1 MSQGDEKKG
10 NNMDTTKENLNGSK
24 DRLNYTE
31 YSIAMGLVVTI
42 CFSIT
47 NRIFYDIN
55 GSASD
60 PIFNPKDSYYVWLMA
75 LIAALLSNLLF
86 NPKGR
91 SVGYFIIETWQ
102 GFPKFFKA
110 IFKARFFGAFY
121 NAVLGSRLRDFYV
134 MLLTMPF
141 IAAIHEISAYCGHPS
156 NFLIEGLVILGF
168 LVCFG
173 ICSRLCAKWG
183 W

>member
-1 MSQGDEKKG
+1 
-10 NNMDTTKENLNGSK
+10 MDTTKENLNGSK
-24 DRLNYTE
+24 DRLSGSE
-31 YSIAMGLVVTI
+31 YSRAMGLVYAI
-42 CFSIT
+42 CISIAT
-47 NRIFYDIN
+47 RIFHEIN

-60 PIFNPKDSYYVWLMA
+60 PIFNPKYSYYVWLVA

-91 SVGYFIIETWQ
+91 SAGYLMIETWQ

-121 NAVLGSRLRDFYV
+121 DAVLGARLRDFY
-134 MLLTMPF
+134 LLLSTMPF
-141 IAAIHEISAYCGHPS
+141 VAAMHEISAYCGHPS
-156 NFLIEGLVILGF
+156 NFFVECLVILGF
-168 LVCFG
+168 QGFLKF
-173 ICSRLCAKWG
+173 CAKLG

>member
-1 MSQGDEKKG
+1 M
-10 NNMDTTKENLNGSK
+10 NIKE
-24 DRLNYTE
+24 RLSDWE
-31 YSIAMGLVVTI
+31 YRWAMALVYGGCI
-42 CFSIT
+42 SIT
-47 NRIFYDIN
+47 TRIFYDIN

-60 PIFNPKDSYYVWLMA
+60 PLFDPKYSYYVWLVG

-121 NAVLGSRLRDFYV
+121 DAVLGARLRDFYM
-134 MLLTMPF
+134 MLLTIPF
-141 IAAIHEISAYCGHPS
+141 IIAMHEISAYCGHPS
-156 NFLIEGLVILGF
+156 NLLVEGLVILGF
-168 LVCFG
+168 QGFLK
-173 ICSRLCAKWG
+173 LCAKWG

>member
-1 MSQGDEKKG
+1 
-10 NNMDTTKENLNGSK
+10 MDTTKENLNGSK
-24 DRLNYTE
+24 ERLSGSE
-31 YSIAMGLVVTI
+31 YSRAMGLVYAI
-42 CFSIT
+42 CIYIAT
-47 NRIFYDIN
+47 RIFHEIN

-60 PIFNPKDSYYVWLMA
+60 PIFNPKYSYYVWLVA

-91 SVGYFIIETWQ
+91 SAGYLMIETWQ

-121 NAVLGSRLRDFYV
+121 DAVLGARLRDFYMV
-134 MLLTMPF
+134 LLTMPF

-156 NFLIEGLVILGF
+156 NFLVECLVILGF
-168 LVCFG
+168 QGFLKFCT
-173 ICSRLCAKWG
+173 KWG

>member
-1 MSQGDEKKG
+1 MNIKK
-10 NNMDTTKENLNGSK
+10 
-24 DRLNYTE
+24 RLSDWE
-31 YSIAMGLVVTI
+31 YQWAVAIVYAGCISTI
-42 CFSIT
+42 PYSL
-47 NRIFYDIN
+47 
-55 GSASD
+55 GAVD
-60 PIFNPKDSYYVWLMA
+60 PLFNPKDSYCAWLTI

-86 NPKGR
+86 DPRGR
-91 SVGYFIIETWQ
+91 DCYKSFQVRYPRFL
-102 GFPKFFKA
+102 KA

-121 NAVLGSRLRDFYV
+121 NAVLGARLRDFYV

-156 NFLIEGLVILGF
+156 NLLIEGLVMLGF

-173 ICSRLCAKWG
+173 ICVRLCAKLG

>member
-1 MSQGDEKKG
+1 
-10 NNMDTTKENLNGSK
+10 MDTTKENLNGSK
-24 DRLNYTE
+24 ERLNHTE
-31 YSIAMGLVVTI
+31 YSVATVLVIII
-42 CFSIT
+42 CYSIVFRT
-47 NRIFYDIN
+47 ALYR
-55 GSASD
+55 SD
-60 PIFNPKDSYYVWLMA
+60 VGDPLFDPKYSYYVWLVG

-91 SVGYFIIETWQ
+91 SVGYLMIETWQ

-110 IFKARFFGAFY
+110 IFKARFFGTFY

-156 NFLIEGLVILGF
+156 NFLVEGLVIVGFQGF
-168 LVCFG
+168 LK
-173 ICSRLCAKWG
+173 LCAKLG

>member
-1 MSQGDEKKG
+1 M
-10 NNMDTTKENLNGSK
+10 NIKE
-24 DRLNYTE
+24 RLSDLE
-31 YSIAMGLVVTI
+31 YRWAMALVYGGCI
-42 CFSIT
+42 SIT
-47 NRIFYDIN
+47 TRIFYDIN

-60 PIFNPKDSYYVWLMA
+60 PLFDPKYSYYVWLVG

-121 NAVLGSRLRDFYV
+121 DAVLGSRLRDFYV
-134 MLLTMPF
+134 MLLTIPF
-141 IAAIHEISAYCGHPS
+141 IIAMHEISAYCGHPS
-156 NFLIEGLVILGF
+156 NLLVEGLVIVGFQGF
-168 LVCFG
+168 LK
-173 ICSRLCAKWG
+173 LCAKLG

>member
-1 MSQGDEKKG
+1 
-10 NNMDTTKENLNGSK
+10 MDTTKENLNGSK
-24 DRLNYTE
+24 KRLSDWE
-31 YSIAMGLVVTI
+31 YQWAMALVYGGCI
-42 CFSIT
+42 SIT
-47 NRIFYDIN
+47 TRIFYDIN

-60 PIFNPKDSYYVWLMA
+60 PLFDPKYSYYVWLVG

-121 NAVLGSRLRDFYV
+121 DAVLGARLRDFYV
-134 MLLTMPF
+134 MLLTIPF

-156 NFLIEGLVILGF
+156 NLLVEGLVILGF
-168 LVCFG
+168 QGFLK
-173 ICSRLCAKWG
+173 LCAKWG

>member
-1 MSQGDEKKG
+1 MSQGDGGKE

-24 DRLNYTE
+24 DRLSDLE
-31 YSIAMGLVVTI
+31 YRWAMALVYGGCI
-42 CFSIT
+42 SIT
-47 NRIFYDIN
+47 TRIFYDIN

-60 PIFNPKDSYYVWLMA
+60 PLFDPKYSYYVWLVG

-91 SVGYFIIETWQ
+91 SSGYLVIETWQ

-121 NAVLGSRLRDFYV
+121 DAVLGSRLRDFYV
-134 MLLTMPF
+134 MLLTIPF
-141 IAAIHEISAYCGHPS
+141 IIAMHEISAYCGHPS
-156 NFLIEGLVILGF
+156 NLLVEGLVILGF
-168 LVCFG
+168 QGFLK
-173 ICSRLCAKWG
+173 LCAKWG

>member
-1 MSQGDEKKG
+1 MNIK
-10 NNMDTTKENLNGSK
+10 N
-24 DRLNYTE
+24 RLSDWE
-31 YSIAMGLVVTI
+31 YQWAVALVYTI
-42 CFSIT
+42 CISI
-47 NRIFYDIN
+47 NARIFYDMD

-60 PIFNPKDSYYVWLMA
+60 SIFDPKNSYYMWLVG

-86 NPKGR
+86 DPRGR
-91 SVGYFIIETWQ
+91 DCYKFLQVGY
-102 GFPKFFKA
+102 PKFLKA

-156 NFLIEGLVILGF
+156 NFLIEGLVILSF
-168 LVCFG
+168 VCVFG
-173 ICSRLCAKWG
+173 ICFRLCTKLG

>member
-1 MSQGDEKKG
+1 M
-10 NNMDTTKENLNGSK
+10 NIKERLSGS
-24 DRLNYTE
+24 E
-31 YSIAMGLVVTI
+31 YSRAIGLVYAI
-42 CFSIT
+42 CISI
-47 NRIFYDIN
+47 NARIFYDMD

-60 PIFNPKDSYYVWLMA
+60 PIFDPKYSYYVWLVG

-121 NAVLGSRLRDFYV
+121 DAVLGARLRDFYV

-141 IAAIHEISAYCGHPS
+141 IIAMHEISAYCGHPS
-156 NFLIEGLVILGF
+156 NFLVEGLVIVGFQGF
-168 LVCFG
+168 LK
-173 ICSRLCAKWG
+173 LCAKWG

>member
-1 MSQGDEKKG
+1 M
-10 NNMDTTKENLNGSK
+10 NIKE
-24 DRLNYTE
+24 RLSDLE
-31 YSIAMGLVVTI
+31 YRWAMALVYGGCI
-42 CFSIT
+42 SIT
-47 NRIFYDIN
+47 TRIFYDIN

-60 PIFNPKDSYYVWLMA
+60 PLFDPKYSYYVWLVG

-121 NAVLGSRLRDFYV
+121 DAVLGARLRDFY
-134 MLLTMPF
+134 MALLTIPF
-141 IAAIHEISAYCGHPS
+141 IIAMHEISAYCGHPS
-156 NFLIEGLVILGF
+156 NLLVEGLIILGF
-168 LVCFG
+168 QGFLK
-173 ICSRLCAKWG
+173 LCAKWG

>member
-1 MSQGDEKKG
+1 MNIK
-10 NNMDTTKENLNGSK
+10 N
-24 DRLNYTE
+24 RLSDLE
-31 YSIAMGLVVTI
+31 YRWAMALVYGGCI
-42 CFSIT
+42 SIT
-47 NRIFYDIN
+47 TRIFYDIN

-60 PIFNPKDSYYVWLMA
+60 PLFDPKYSYYVWLVG

-91 SVGYFIIETWQ
+91 SVGYLMIETWQ
-102 GFPKFFKA
+102 GFPKFLKA

-134 MLLTMPF
+134 MLLTIPF
-141 IAAIHEISAYCGHPS
+141 IIAMHEISAYCGHPS
-156 NFLIEGLVILGF
+156 NLLVEGLVILGF
-168 LVCFG
+168 QGFLK
-173 ICSRLCAKWG
+173 LCAKWG

>member
-1 MSQGDEKKG
+1 MSQGDGGKG

-24 DRLNYTE
+24 DRLSGSE
-31 YSIAMGLVVTI
+31 YSKAIGLVYAI
-42 CFSIT
+42 CISIAT
-47 NRIFYDIN
+47 RIFYEIN

-60 PIFNPKDSYYVWLMA
+60 PIFNPKYSYYVWLVA

-86 NPKGR
+86 NPKGK
-91 SVGYFIIETWQ
+91 SVGYLMIETWQ

-121 NAVLGSRLRDFYV
+121 DAVLGARLKDFYL
-134 MLLTMPF
+134 MLLIMPF
-141 IAAIHEISAYCGHPS
+141 VAAIHEISAYCGHPS
-156 NFLIEGLVILGF
+156 NFLVEGLVIVGFQGF
-168 LVCFG
+168 LKF
-173 ICSRLCAKWG
+173 CAKWG

>member
-1 MSQGDEKKG
+1 MNIK
-10 NNMDTTKENLNGSK
+10 N
-24 DRLNYTE
+24 RLSDWE
-31 YSIAMGLVVTI
+31 YQWAVALVYTI
-42 CFSIT
+42 CISI
-47 NRIFYDIN
+47 NARIFYDMD

-60 PIFNPKDSYYVWLMA
+60 SIFDPKNSYYMWLVG

-86 NPKGR
+86 DPRGR
-91 SVGYFIIETWQ
+91 DCYKSLQVGY
-102 GFPKFFKA
+102 PKFLKA

-121 NAVLGSRLRDFYV
+121 DAVLGSRLRDFYV

-156 NFLIEGLVILGF
+156 NFLIEGLVMLGF
-168 LVCFG
+168 VCVFG
-173 ICSRLCAKWG
+173 ICSRLCAKLG

>member
-1 MSQGDEKKG
+1 
-10 NNMDTTKENLNGSK
+10 MDTTKENLNGSK
-24 DRLNYTE
+24 NRLSDWE
-31 YSIAMGLVVTI
+31 YRWAMALVYGGCI
-42 CFSIT
+42 SIT
-47 NRIFYDIN
+47 TRIFYDIN

-60 PIFNPKDSYYVWLMA
+60 PLFDPKYSYYVWLVG

-121 NAVLGSRLRDFYV
+121 DAVLGARLRDFYV
-134 MLLTMPF
+134 MLLTIPF
-141 IAAIHEISAYCGHPS
+141 IIAIHEISAYCGHPS
-156 NFLIEGLVILGF
+156 NLLVEGLVIVGFQGF
-168 LVCFG
+168 LK
-173 ICSRLCAKWG
+173 LCTKWG

>member
-1 MSQGDEKKG
+1 MNIKKRLSDWEYQWAVAIVYAGCISTLRYSQGDP
-10 NNMDTTKENLNGSK
+10 L
-24 DRLNYTE
+24 
-31 YSIAMGLVVTI
+31 
-42 CFSIT
+42 
-47 NRIFYDIN
+47 
-55 GSASD
+55 
-60 PIFNPKDSYYVWLMA
+60 FNPKDSYYAWLTI

-86 NPKGR
+86 DPRGR
-91 SVGYFIIETWQ
+91 DCYKSLQVGY
-102 GFPKFFKA
+102 PKFLKA

-121 NAVLGSRLRDFYV
+121 NAVLGSRLRDFYA

-156 NFLIEGLVILGF
+156 NLLIEGLVMLGF

-173 ICSRLCAKWG
+173 VCSRLCVKLG